1 MKGRL
6 PDPWGERHCCLYHTS
21 FSSVFVI
28 WLKPVLFFRVTHGC
42 IGFREQSLCDNWRT
56 GTDAVPDKALNST
69 QSIDASQRQWAAG
82 LGSVLMQHVSM
93 LPAGLCWTALLC
105 SDGVLSVALLLCLM
119 LTVTVG
125 VCWWQ
130 LNGCEIRPGKRLRVN
145 ISIANV
151 RLFVG
156 NIPKNKS
163 KEEILEEFRKHTG
176 LSWYHFCVICKR
188 LSLRGACYKCS

>member
-69 QSIDASQRQWAAG
+69 QSIDASQRQSSAG
-82 LGSVLMQHVSM
+82 LGSVLTQRVSM
-93 LPAGLCWTALLC
+93 LLAGLCWTALLC
-105 SDGVLSVALLLCLM
+105 SDGVLSVMCCCVAVMFDVDSNCWFLLT
-119 LTVTVG
+119 TVEWLWNTA
-125 VCWWQ
+125 WQ
-130 LNGCEIRPGKRLRVN
+130 AAQ
-145 ISIANV
+145 S
-151 RLFVG
+151 
-156 NIPKNKS
+156 
-163 KEEILEEFRKHTG
+163 
-176 LSWYHFCVICKR
+176 
-188 LSLRGACYKCS
+188 